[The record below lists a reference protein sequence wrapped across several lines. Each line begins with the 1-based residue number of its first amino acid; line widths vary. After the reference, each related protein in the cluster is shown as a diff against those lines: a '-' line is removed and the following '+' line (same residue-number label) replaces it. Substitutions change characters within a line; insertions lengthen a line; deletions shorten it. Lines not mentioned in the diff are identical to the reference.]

1 MLRSRKTIDADGV
14 RARLNELQVAVRRE
28 AVGTEADPFDAAMV
42 AAVVGL
48 ADAMKAEADAFAEIE
63 VRLARI
69 TRTM

>member
-1 MLRSRKTIDADGV
+1 MMRPRKPIGAAAH
-14 RARLNELQVAVRRE
+14 RAKLDELQAAIRRE
-28 AVGTEADPFDAAMV
+28 ADAAEADAFDDAMV